1 LPDDTPV
8 QAILF
13 SFSFYITKNVGI
25 HLLPV
30 CYLRP
35 TTALCTDEQSDTHE
49 HIADTPVS
57 VL

>member
-1 LPDDTPV
+1 MF
-8 QAILF
+8 ILF
-13 SFSFYITKNVGI
+13 TNNSVFVNYTTKNVGI
-25 HLLPV
+25 HLPPV

-49 HIADTPVS
+49 RIAYTPVG